1 MSVVDEQLG
10 PLEDE
15 ALKLEQQ
22 LEGLYASEHAIQRE
36 LATFS
41 REIEPL
47 RQNMESSMLDLLDS
61 AIRAAEGNGF
71 VFADDSDE

>member
-36 LATFS
+36 LATLS